1 VEADLSDDDFTSFL
15 ETDAPLEDPIEPAA
29 EVSMDEPQSDDEF
42 LAPQHALEDELES
55 TEAAELGML
64 EAVPETSEPA
74 PRTGEGEFSPFA
86 FLEETPETQDEPSP
100 MPEVNDAGNATTL
113 PLATPPASE
122 PATESAPA
130 QPAAPESPAIV
141 KPKKRPHAAPRF
153 PFTPQS
159 STAKS
164 PAPMASDAVS
174 SSNEPDIKQPAESQT
189 SATIL
194 EPFSGN
200 GSPTEAR
207 SEEAAPTELPN
218 FALEEAK
225 SESPADGQASEP
237 KEEVKSDADQD
248 DDFSAFLKNL
258 GK

>member
-1 VEADLSDDDFTSFL
+1 
-15 ETDAPLEDPIEPAA
+15 
-29 EVSMDEPQSDDEF
+29 
-42 LAPQHALEDELES
+42 
-55 TEAAELGML
+55 
-64 EAVPETSEPA
+64 
-74 PRTGEGEFSPFA
+74 
-86 FLEETPETQDEPSP
+86 
-100 MPEVNDAGNATTL
+100 
-113 PLATPPASE
+113 
-122 PATESAPA
+122 
-130 QPAAPESPAIV
+130 
-141 KPKKRPHAAPRF
+141 
-153 PFTPQS
+153 
-159 STAKS
+159 
-164 PAPMASDAVS
+164 MASDAVS